1 MCGLSG
7 VAAASSPIWRTH
19 SRTHDSNRAETC
31 NFIWLVLCWLVF
43 SLANFLS
50 DHVEGEGFM
59 TSTAARHQGTFK
71 MFWLHFGRN
80 RCWNEVNL
88 QQLWRPTVSNW
99 LQLPIYLTAN
109 QQANRPTAEILYEAN
124 ITIKLAALGS
134 RMSVNCCHEE
144 ATNIQ
149 KLF

>member
-1 MCGLSG
+1 MVLPQLALQYDG
-7 VAAASSPIWRTH
+7 RTH
-19 SRTHDSNRAETC
+19 ARTTQIVQRRAIL
-31 NFIWLVLCWLVF
+31 FDLYFVDLFF

-144 ATNIQ
+144 AANIQ